1 MKARKPQAR
10 SFRATL
16 EKLRSNLGWTII
28 RIPFDAKQAWG
39 SGRAKVRGEVNG
51 VEFRTSVFPQKNG
64 ESFLLINKQLQKSAG
79 IVVGNVAEFRVEPD
93 TAPREVKV
101 PQELTRIFRQSK
113 RLEKWFDS
121 LSYSYRREI
130 ARWIAIPTAQS
141 SRDRRADQI
150 AERLLE
156 TIDAERDLPPLI
168 KMALARDAVARA
180 GWQRMTPIQKRG
192 ELMGVFYYR
201 TPESRARRLAK
212 MMERARNAASK
223 SQNLREA

>member
-1 MKARKPQAR
+1 MKAAKSQAR

-16 EKLRSNLGWTII
+16 EKLRSNLGWTIV
-28 RIPFDAKQAWG
+28 RIPFNAKEAWG

-64 ESFLLINKQLQKSAG
+64 ESFLLINKHLQKTAG
-79 IVVGNVAEFRVEPD
+79 IVLGSSAEFCLEAD

-101 PQELTRIFRQSK
+101 PKELTRIFRQSK

-130 ARWIAIPTAQS
+130 ARWIALPTAES
-141 SRDRRADQI
+141 SRERRADQI

-156 TIDAERDLPPLI
+156 TMDAERDLPPLI
-168 KMALARDAVARA
+168 KKALAGDPIARA
-180 GWQRMTPIQKRG
+180 GWQRMTSIQKRG

-201 TPESRARRLAK
+201 TPESRARRLEK
-212 MMERARNAASK
+212 MMERARSAASK
-223 SQNLREA
+223 VP